1 MRRPAHAGPRT
12 RGDRVG
18 PRLAHRRET
27 AMVAA
32 ALVLLLSSP
41 GKRKAAPTQ
50 GARPLAA
57 VAVLALGMAL

>member
-1 MRRPAHAGPRT
+1 
-12 RGDRVG
+12 
-18 PRLAHRRET
+18 
-27 AMVAA
+27 MVAA